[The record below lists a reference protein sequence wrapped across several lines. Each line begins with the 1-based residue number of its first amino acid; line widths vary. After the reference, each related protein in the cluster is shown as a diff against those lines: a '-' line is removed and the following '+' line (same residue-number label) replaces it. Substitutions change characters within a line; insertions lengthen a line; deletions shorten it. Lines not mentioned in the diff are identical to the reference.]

1 VSDTPALITTRGGER
16 QRYPLPLT
24 PDALRE
30 EILVRS
36 PGKPATHLIRLTVD
50 LDVYN
55 PAPGQQP
62 NDTLLAD
69 LAFFRLLPTAQ
80 TVYLEWGERLIPVQ
94 PAQIEVRELA
104 FSPDLAPVRAEVN
117 VALRVLTDGLRA
129 MRYAAQLEA
138 WAGID
143 GERSAHPS
151 TPGTGRRSA
160 GGGRRRGGGVVR
172 DVIDW
177 FANLFG

>member
-1 VSDTPALITTRGGER
+1 MSETPALITTRGNDR

-36 PGKPATHLIRLTVD
+36 PGKPAMHVIRFTVD

-55 PAPGQQP
+55 QAPGQQP
-62 NDTLLAD
+62 NDTLLGD

-80 TVYLEWGERLIPVQ
+80 TVFLEWGERLIPVQ

-117 VALRVLTDGLRA
+117 VALRLLTDGLRG
-129 MRYAAQLEA
+129 MRYTAQLEA
-138 WAGID
+138 WAGI
-143 GERSAHPS
+143 ERDRSEQPS
-151 TPGTGRRSA
+151 TSGTGGRSR
-160 GGGRRRGGGVVR
+160 GGRRRRGGGVVR
-172 DVIDW
+172 DVVDW